1 MIGAGTWSNNQLTAW
16 GAVEGVDIV
25 ALCDRDEARL
35 NVAVSQFG
43 IEQPFADAAAMFTQ
57 AELDFVDIC
66 ARPMSHAALCRLAA
80 DHGLNILCQKPFC
93 TSFEEAQEVIGY
105 CHDAG
110 VRLMINENFRWQGWY
125 RKLKEVLDR
134 DVIGKPFHASLHQ
147 RQNVTMPRFN
157 HNQTYFKDMPLLIV
171 YEMGIHY
178 LDVMRF
184 LFGDPTSLYAR
195 LHHISPETTGE
206 DVEIVVLSYPEMTA
220 VMQHSWASRPV
231 PMLDYQPTEDALPKP
246 PPLFGV
252 DGTHGTISLQSDGC
266 LTVQTHDGLIQQF
279 TFDAS
284 VQHESRRSTQ
294 QHYVD
299 CLCNDAPFESDPED
313 TLKTLQ
319 LVYATY
325 ESAESGQ
332 VITLT

>member
-16 GAVEGVDIV
+16 QAVDGAIII

-35 NVAVSQFG
+35 KATAAQFDIG
-43 IEQPFADAAAMFTQ
+43 QTFRDAAVMFSQ

-66 ARPMSHAALCRLAA
+66 TRPMSHAELCRLAA

-93 TSFEEAQEVIGY
+93 TSFAEAQRVIAY
-105 CHDAG
+105 CHKAG

-125 RKLKEVLDR
+125 RTLKELLDSA
-134 DVIGKPFHASLHQ
+134 VIGQPFHASLHH

-157 HNQTYFKDMPLLIV
+157 HNQTYFQEMPRLIV

-195 LHHISPETTGE
+195 LHHISQETAGE
-206 DVEIVVLSYPEMTA
+206 DVEIVVLSYPDMTA

-231 PMLDYQPTEDALPKP
+231 PMLDYQASDDALPKP

-252 DGTHGTISLQSDGC
+252 DGTLGTINLQSDGC
-266 LTVQTHDGLIQQF
+266 LTVRTHDGLIQQF

-294 QHYVD
+294 QHYIE
-299 CLCNDAPFESDPED
+299 CLCNNVLFESDPGD

-319 LVYATY
+319 LVYAAY
-325 ESAESGQ
+325 ESASTGQ
-332 VITLT
+332 VVSFL